1 MKSAAARPS
10 HPGFLEKMWEEMVF
24 KTFCWPWG
32 ECRNDTAASGMNAEE
47 IVVGLDWC
55 DMNYFS

>member
-1 MKSAAARPS
+1 MEMCCCQDS
-10 HPGFLEKMWEEMVF
+10 HPGRWKKELEEMVF
-24 KTFCWPWG
+24 KTSCWPWG

-47 IVVGLDWC
+47 ILVGLDWC